1 MRDDSFFLQLIID
14 FLQRHQIGK
23 NWKNLRWKLNFFGE
37 LARGLRWIAF
47 VRWLGQLKGNQLWI
61 LQNFTM
67 TQMKRDGLIE
77 WEVRNFEEF
86 SKISHPRS
94 HLTISQIFFSSFV
107 KLQFFFSMW
116 IIRRGRRDTFCCYF
130 SSSVIGPLSLSL
142 RAWNSM
148 RATENSIC
156 QKKIPWL

>member
-1 MRDDSFFLQLIID
+1 MTLHHTIDAITATSTDKLKPCFLFIFYVPIFALECPLETHKFINLSRSLSVAHQHPVCAMMVFFLQLIID

-23 NWKNLRWKLNFFGE
+23 NWKNLRWKLNFFFGE

-77 WEVRNFEEF
+77 WEVR
-86 SKISHPRS
+86 K
-94 HLTISQIFFSSFV
+94 
-107 KLQFFFSMW
+107 
-116 IIRRGRRDTFCCYF
+116 
-130 SSSVIGPLSLSL
+130 
-142 RAWNSM
+142 
-148 RATENSIC
+148 
-156 QKKIPWL
+156 